1 MVQFVP
7 DAPTPTALGTATFVT
22 YESNYYSVMPGEGV
36 EPSSQRPTKHPWHH
50 LAVTPVGLCTWE
62 FGRYPTAFGCDP
74 HDLCARLG
82 AVASHICNALLGD
95 LVIGLEPAGCLS
107 GRLRAEGPGLGG
119 VLAEFVVYLE
129 VGG

>member
-1 MVQFVP
+1 MQCGRFSLALFFFSSSSVVQFVP

-62 FGRYPTAFGCDP
+62 FGKYPTAFGYDP
-74 HDLCARLG
+74 HDLCA
-82 AVASHICNALLGD
+82 
-95 LVIGLEPAGCLS
+95 
-107 GRLRAEGPGLGG
+107 
-119 VLAEFVVYLE
+119 
-129 VGG
+129 